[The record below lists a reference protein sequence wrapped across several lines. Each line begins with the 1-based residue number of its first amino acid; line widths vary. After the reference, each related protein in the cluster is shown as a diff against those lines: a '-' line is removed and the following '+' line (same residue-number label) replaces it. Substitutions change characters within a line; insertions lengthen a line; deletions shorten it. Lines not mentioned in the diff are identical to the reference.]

1 MLDHTDRE
9 ILQCLQR
16 DARMQW
22 QEIGK
27 IVHLTGQA
35 VAVRIRSMQDE
46 GIIEAFTVSLNH
58 EKLGKPIYALIS
70 VFMSSANHLRFQ
82 RFLLD
87 RGDIIEAFRITG
99 EGCYWLKA
107 NLANQEEL
115 NKLLDE
121 VLIYGNACTK
131 VGVDNITMI
140 DKVPAIILYFTLSRP
155 LWLLFIYGLGVR
167 GVIGWYQKLV
177 DLD

>member
-16 DARMQW
+16 DSRMQW

-58 EKLGKPIYALIS
+58 EKLGRPIYALIT
-70 VFMSSANHLRFQ
+70 VFMSSANHLSFQ

-87 RGDIIEAFRITG
+87 RGNIIEAFRITG

-115 NKLLDE
+115 NKLLNE
-121 VLIYGNACTK
+121 VLIYGNYK
-131 VGVDNITMI
+131 VNLAI
-140 DKVPAIILYFTLSRP
+140 DKI
-155 LWLLFIYGLGVR
+155 
-167 GVIGWYQKLV
+167 K
-177 DLD
+177 